1 MSDAQDVVGAGVPV
15 PHSRVGAQQGVL
27 NIVGAHLYAEDA
39 RGRILLGLRHPDSV
53 YAPST
58 HHFLAGHCEQESAVA
73 CLVREAREEAGLV
86 IDADDVEFAH
96 AVHLVD
102 PPGTRPRMQLIFR
115 ARRWTGTPTIL
126 EPDKCVGW
134 GWWYPHDLPD
144 PIVPYTRAAIE
155 AIQAGHL
162 YTEIGWT

>member
-1 MSDAQDVVGAGVPV
+1 MSGAEDVAEGVVGV
-15 PHSRVGAQQGVL
+15 PHARTGTQGVL
-27 NIVGAHLYAEDA
+27 NIVGAHLYVQDSQ
-39 RGRILLGLRHPDSV
+39 GRILLGLRHPDSL

-86 IDADDVEFAH
+86 IDSADVEFAH

-102 PPGTRPRMQLIFR
+102 PPGTRPRMQLVFR
-115 ARRWTGTPTIL
+115 ARRWKGTPTIL

-134 GWWYPHDLPD
+134 GWWHPHDLPD
-144 PIVPYTRAAIE
+144 PTVAYARAAIE
-155 AIQAGHL
+155 AIQAGRL